1 MDVRYFHSFADLI
14 RELRSERRV
23 SQRGLA
29 KLLGISAGYVG
40 QWELGL
46 SQPAPDMVNKI
57 CETFELEDK
66 DYVQRLAFASRAPD
80 WLRES
85 IIHYKAEGEPPTK
98 LSAVE
103 RRMLMS
109 IRQLAPT
116 DQQKLAEKIEG
127 WVEAMRERSGSSGD

>member
-1 MDVRYFHSFADLI
+1 MDVRYFHSFAELI
-14 RELRSERRV
+14 REVRATRRL

-46 SQPAPDMVNKI
+46 SQPAPEMVKKL
-57 CETFELEDK
+57 CEAFELK
-66 DYVQRLAFASRAPD
+66 DAEYVQRLAYASRAPE

-85 IIHYKAEGEPPTK
+85 IIHYRAEGEPPTK
-98 LSAVE
+98 LSGVE

-109 IRQLAPT
+109 IRQLAAPE
-116 DQQKLAEKIEG
+116 QRKLAEKIEG
-127 WVEAMRERSGSSGD
+127 WVEAVTDSASST